1 MAYSW
6 TNGLP
11 HGSVL
16 ASILAYNLVEYNL
29 PETKGIKFQ
38 YPDGITIAYQSFDL
52 EEVEKSLT
60 EDLNTTN
67 EHFFKW
73 NLKPN
78 PAKTEVYTFY
88 LTNNEAKEK
97 LKVIFKGIFSPSL
110 LTLTLSK
117 IKNFKSNRT

>member
-16 ASILAYNLVEYNL
+16 APILAYNLVEYDL

-38 YPDGITIAYQSFDL
+38 YPDDIAIAYQSFDL

-60 EDLNTTN
+60 EDLNN
-67 EHFFKW
+67 MDEHFF
-73 NLKPN
+73 
-78 PAKTEVYTFY
+78 
-88 LTNNEAKEK
+88 
-97 LKVIFKGIFSPSL
+97 
-110 LTLTLSK
+110 
-117 IKNFKSNRT
+117 